1 MTIQNIDFGTA
12 ASNDGETLDTAFAK
26 IQENFEAL
34 FNGIGTI
41 QKDTIASNATCDLSL
56 KTAQLL
62 NITGTTTITSFGTTA
77 NCLKFIYF
85 TSACPITYNATS
97 MITPYGVSFTTA
109 AGACAIV
116 ASDGSGN
123 WRWLAYLP
131 GAATGTGS
139 AVLATS
145 PTLVTPDLGT
155 PASGTLTNCT
165 GLPVSTGI
173 SGLASGIAAFLAT
186 PSSANLKT
194 AITDETGSGGSLVFS
209 TSPALTTP
217 DIGTPSAGTLTNCT
231 GLPISTGVAGL
242 AAGVAAF
249 LATPSS
255 ANLATAVT
263 DETGSGALVFA
274 TSPTL
279 VTPALGTPA
288 SGTLS
293 NCNIKSTSASSGIG
307 YATGAGGAVTQATSR
322 TTGVTLN
329 TVCGAITL
337 VSAAG
342 SATAASFT
350 VTNSSVAATDN
361 VVVNQKSG
369 TDKYHTLVT
378 NIAAGS
384 FVITFFTT
392 GGTTTE
398 QPVFNFSVIKAVA
411 A

>member
-26 IQENFEAL
+26 IQANFEAL
-34 FNGIGTI
+34 FNGIGTV

-145 PTLVTPDLGT
+145 PT
-155 PASGTLTNCT
+155 
-165 GLPVSTGI
+165 
-173 SGLASGIAAFLAT
+173 F
-186 PSSANLKT
+186 
-194 AITDETGSGGSLVFS
+194 
-209 TSPALTTP
+209 
-217 DIGTPSAGTLTNCT
+217 
-231 GLPISTGVAGL
+231 
-242 AAGVAAF
+242 
-249 LATPSS
+249 
-255 ANLATAVT
+255 
-263 DETGSGALVFA
+263 
-274 TSPTL
+274 

>member
-12 ASNDGETLDTAFAK
+12 AGNDGEALDTAFTK

-34 FNGIGTI
+34 FNGIGTVE
-41 QKDTIASNATCDLSL
+41 KDTIASSATCDLSL

-62 NITGTTTITSFGTTA
+62 NITGTTTITSFGTTP
-77 NCLKFIYF
+77 NCLKYIYF
-85 TSACPITYNATS
+85 TGACAITYNATS
-97 MITPYGVSFTTA
+97 MITPFGASFTTA
-109 AGACAIV
+109 AGSSAV
-116 ASDGSGN
+116 VVSDASGN
-123 WRWLAYLP
+123 WRWLTYIH
-131 GAATGTGS
+131 GSKTGS
-139 AVLATS
+139 GVPVLATS
-145 PTLVTPDLGT
+145 P
-155 PASGTLTNCT
+155 S
-165 GLPVSTGI
+165 
-173 SGLASGIAAFLAT
+173 
-186 PSSANLKT
+186 
-194 AITDETGSGGSLVFS
+194 
-209 TSPALTTP
+209 LTTP
-217 DIGTPSAGTLTNCT
+217 DIGTPSAGVLTNCT
-231 GLPISTGVAGL
+231 GLPLGSITGLGTGVATALAIAVGAAGAPVTFNGALGTPSSGTLTNATGLPVSTGISGL

-293 NCNIKSTSASSGIG
+293 NCNIKSTSSSSGIG
-307 YATGAGGAVTQATSR
+307 YATGAGGAVTQGTSR

-337 VSAAG
+337 FSAAG
-342 SATAASFT
+342 SATAATFT

-361 VVVNQKSG
+361 VIVNQKSG

-378 NIAAGS
+378 NIQAGS
-384 FVITFFTT
+384 FQITFFTT